1 MTSENNQTAFDADK
15 AESFSEKLLTALNYG
30 SLSLMMSI
38 GHRTGI
44 FDAMRVLPPT
54 TSEEVAKA
62 SGLNERYFREWLGAM
77 VTAGVV
83 DVDPTST
90 RYTLPAEHAAFLTR
104 AAGAD
109 NLAVFTQ
116 SPPPRSRRHRLR
128 HFAAKECAPRRRV
141 VNMS

>member
-1 MTSENNQTAFDADK
+1 MPLENNQKAFDADK
-15 AESFSEKLLTALNYG
+15 AETFSEKLLTALNYG
-30 SLSLMMSI
+30 SLTLMMSI

-44 FDAMRVLPPT
+44 FDTMRALPPS

-62 SGLNERYFREWLGAM
+62 CGLNERYVREWLGAL
-77 VTAGVV
+77 VTAGVI

-109 NLAVFTQ
+109 NFAVFTFY
-116 SPPPRSRRHRLR
+116 RGE
-128 HFAAKECAPRRRV
+128 KEVATKNFV
-141 VNMS
+141 EQI